1 MTFSP
6 GSNLNYAFK
15 NHVYLRHKKEGHAN
29 NTSLRKKGTFDYG
42 SSISNFGCIFHSQTK
57 SFVIKQ
63 YQ

>member
-29 NTSLRKKGTFDYG
+29 NTSLRKKGTLDYG
-42 SSISNFGCIFHSQTK
+42 SSISNFVCVFHTQNK
-57 SFVIKQ
+57 SIAMNQ

>member
-29 NTSLRKKGTFDYG
+29 ITLPPLRKRVNLTMVVVFPTLAAYF
-42 SSISNFGCIFHSQTK
+42 S
-57 SFVIKQ
+57 
-63 YQ
+63 